1 MIQFGHNDA
10 GDINTGKARAEL
22 PGSGNE
28 SKVFKMEKTGSYQ
41 VVYSFGWYLR
51 KFIIDVKEKGAVPIV
66 LSHTP
71 RNKFDNGE
79 IERNTNSFGK
89 WTREAAEATGAY
101 FIDLNKIS
109 GDKLQDMGYNQG
121 LRVVGEY
128 FNHDHT
134 HTSLKG
140 ARMNAR
146 SIADGLKA
154 TDCPLKN
161 FLK

>member
-1 MIQFGHNDA
+1 
-10 GDINTGKARAEL
+10 
-22 PGSGNE
+22 
-28 SKVFKMEKTGSYQ
+28 MEKTGSYQ

-51 KFIIDVKEKGAVPIV
+51 KFIMDVKEKGAVPIV

-79 IERNTNSFGK
+79 IERNTNLLVNGRVKRQKRPGLS
-89 WTREAAEATGAY
+89 

-121 LRVVGEY
+121 LRVVGTY

-154 TDCPLKN
+154 TDCPLKD

>member
-1 MIQFGHNDA
+1 
-10 GDINTGKARAEL
+10 
-22 PGSGNE
+22 
-28 SKVFKMEKTGSYQ
+28 MEKTGSYQ
-41 VVYSFGWYLR
+41 VVYSFCWYLR
-51 KFIIDVKEKGAVPIV
+51 KFIMDVKEKGAVPIV

-89 WTREAAEATGAY
+89 WTREAAEAAGAY

-121 LRVVGEY
+121 LRVVGTY

-154 TDCPLKN
+154 TDCPLKD